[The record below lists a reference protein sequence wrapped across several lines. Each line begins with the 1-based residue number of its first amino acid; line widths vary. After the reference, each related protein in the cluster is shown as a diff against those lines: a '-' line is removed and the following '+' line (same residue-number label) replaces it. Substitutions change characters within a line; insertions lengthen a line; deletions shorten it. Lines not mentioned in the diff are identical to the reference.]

1 VEIKM
6 KLGYLQLNPYVL
18 LAFLTFSILIYKG
31 ISLIFFNSTVTSRD
45 KRLIFLSTKSKIL
58 KQFDENAI
66 EQEFINAGLKISF
79 KKYYKNYKKFRYLIL
94 LISVILL
101 IVKAS
106 TTSISTTLIFFI
118 IMLYIISGTKVK
130 IGKHWTPFGYV
141 IKKLDNDFKKKQDV
155 ELSSIIIQLQNIA
168 VSQKDEPTTLTYMLS
183 RVVRFANHTKIAFI
197 KMISHLDQG
206 KEEEARE
213 AFINEVDTRL
223 GRDLAYILIELD
235 KIDPIDVVNQLK
247 LLEDRVRSE
256 NITNKNSKEEFY
268 SDLMYIIP
276 TILCFVILMNFLNI
290 ILNTIMN
297 FAI

>member
-1 VEIKM
+1 M
-6 KLGYLQLNPYVL
+6 KLGYLQLDPYVL
-18 LAFLTFSILIYKG
+18 LAFLIFSTLIYNG
-31 ISLIFFNSTVTSRD
+31 ISLLFFSSSVTNRD
-45 KRLIFLSTKSKIL
+45 KRLIFLSTKNKIL

-79 KKYYKNYKKFRYLIL
+79 KKYYKNYKKIRYLIL
-94 LISVILL
+94 IISIILL
-101 IVKAS
+101 VVKAT
-106 TTSISTTLIFFI
+106 TTSISTTLIFFV
-118 IMLYIISGTKVK
+118 IMLYFISSTNVK
-130 IGKHWTPFGYV
+130 FGKHWTLFGYV
-141 IKKLDNDFKKKQDV
+141 MKKLDDDLKKKQDV

-183 RVVRFANHTKIAFI
+183 RVVRFADHTKNAFI
-197 KMISHLDQG
+197 KMISYLDQG

-247 LLEDRVRSE
+247 LLEERVRSE
-256 NITNKNSKEEFY
+256 NVTNKNNKEEFY
-268 SDLMYIIP
+268 SNLMYIIP
-276 TILCFVILMNFLNI
+276 TVLCFVILMNFLNI